1 MPAPPD
7 LLLVCFT
14 AFTAVF
20 VLLGAL
26 ALLMRGMM
34 ALFPGATI
42 PDAPSSDPAMVAA
55 ITTAA
60 TAAFPGAAI
69 TKIEEVR

>member
-14 AFTAVF
+14 AFMAVF

-26 ALLMRGMM
+26 ALVMRGMIS
-34 ALFPGATI
+34 LFPAVPI

-55 ITTAA
+55 ITAAA
-60 TAAFPGAAI
+60 TSAFPGATV